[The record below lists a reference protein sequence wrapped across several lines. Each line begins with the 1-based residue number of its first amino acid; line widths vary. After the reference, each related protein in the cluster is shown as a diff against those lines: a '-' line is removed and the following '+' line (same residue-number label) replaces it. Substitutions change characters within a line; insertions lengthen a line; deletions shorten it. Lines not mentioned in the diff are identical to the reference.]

1 MKTNFF
7 LFFQW
12 TVNIITVFINFALT
26 ILIAN
31 KLEPEKFGLYSLLIV
46 FASLGSI
53 FMDLGAKNLILSK
66 LSTYK
71 NLSLKSDRVKKVYLR
86 TFIFSLFFFTIIFL
100 FSIYFLDYD
109 KKLIFFIL
117 LCFFLVVRTSHK
129 SFIFKSIG
137 NFKNDIIWQALFK
150 IFQLVSIVGLFYFI
164 DDVKIIQ
171 IFLFWIFSLI
181 ISNFFYRINIFD
193 IILIKNFFTKF
204 RFNYFFNEIKYFAII
219 DFFTF
224 IYLRSSFFI
233 LEYLD
238 ISRENI
244 GIFSI
249 VFKNFEAVALFIT
262 PLSIYLYKK
271 IQIKKNISLSLK
283 KIKYISLFFLVGIIF
298 SFLHFYLSN
307 IYLEIFF
314 SSSYGNALQP
324 MKLLSYSF
332 PFVFINSIL
341 SYILLTEGK
350 QKFFALAVFIC
361 SIINLLFN
369 FYYIPADGILASIVA
384 IIITEFT
391 LFVLLMYFLIRK

>member
-12 TVNIITVFINFALT
+12 IVNIITVFINFALT

-53 FMDLGAKNLILSK
+53 FIDLGAKNLILSK
-66 LSTYK
+66 LSAYK
-71 NLSLKSDRVKKVYLR
+71 NLSLKSDRVRKVYLR
-86 TFIFSLFFFTIIFL
+86 TFIFSLFFFTIIYL

-129 SFIFKSIG
+129 SFVFKSIG

-193 IILIKNFFTKF
+193 IILINNFFAKF
-204 RFNYFFNEIKYFAII
+204 IFNYFFY
-219 DFFTF
+219 
-224 IYLRSSFFI
+224 
-233 LEYLD
+233 
-238 ISRENI
+238 
-244 GIFSI
+244 
-249 VFKNFEAVALFIT
+249 
-262 PLSIYLYKK
+262 
-271 IQIKKNISLSLK
+271 
-283 KIKYISLFFLVGIIF
+283 
-298 SFLHFYLSN
+298 
-307 IYLEIFF
+307 
-314 SSSYGNALQP
+314 
-324 MKLLSYSF
+324 
-332 PFVFINSIL
+332 
-341 SYILLTEGK
+341 
-350 QKFFALAVFIC
+350 
-361 SIINLLFN
+361 
-369 FYYIPADGILASIVA
+369 
-384 IIITEFT
+384 
-391 LFVLLMYFLIRK
+391 